1 MARRAHCGGIGALF
15 GSAMSRMFHPGKQIR
30 ERWPAK
36 SRHCVIGFRITGEG
50 QRRVGQRMQMCYLIS
65 IPEFG
70 DEVVFHI
77 VKKNFWIDV
86 APEKCLRV
94 R

>member
-1 MARRAHCGGIGALF
+1 MVRRAHRGGIGAI
-15 GSAMSRMFHPGKQIR
+15 GSAAMAPMFHPGKRIR

-36 SRHCVIGFRITGEG
+36 RRHHVLGTRIMGEG